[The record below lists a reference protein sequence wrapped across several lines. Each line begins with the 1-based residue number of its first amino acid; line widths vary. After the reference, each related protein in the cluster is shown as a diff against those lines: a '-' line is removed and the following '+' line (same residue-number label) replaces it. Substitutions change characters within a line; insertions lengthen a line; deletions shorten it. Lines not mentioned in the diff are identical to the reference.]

1 MNAKEILNQFR
12 EANQPSVDR
21 TTQEMLS
28 ERLIS
33 ETYKVDGNKDLL
45 DSSLHWSIRASIA
58 QQTLQK
64 IIIKQTRS
72 IEAVLPNG
80 PQITRAESAENI
92 KTLLLDPR
100 LTKEQREALMDAA
113 WFVAAAPDEL
123 DQEKIESDLKKQK
136 LSAVANKLGSQSQ
149 DSVSAEYGR
158 LKKKLE
164 REGVNGDE
172 LHEARKQMTL
182 EYLERVANDEEAK
195 RDLTNS
201 RKNLHALEL
210 DIAFARKNSKK
221 LSDEEMA
228 GALGGVVAGVGAV
241 SQIAATGGARQLYGK
256 ISQQSEAKIAK
267 MAGKLVGKVA
277 GEAASG
283 AANVILPGSGFVV
296 GKVVGKTAEFVTDK
310 SVGFLLRN
318 KGKIAKGAAVVLA
331 LPFILVGGTVAV
343 VGAGL
348 AAAGAGL
355 VATGIVLPIILAFTI
370 FIINTGAYIVPP
382 SVGVSTTNP
391 EVPEPGSE
399 APVGLGDCPTE
410 GPAGWP
416 VTTDRGMYYYV
427 AQGPF
432 TPGPNK
438 WSHYGLEAIDVSYEG
453 IANLNKQAIA
463 THPGTVASVGID
475 SWGGAYVDLRGTC
488 NGGKF
493 RSRHVHMYW
502 TTVTDEQTVVRGTKL
517 GPVGDTGHATGKHD
531 HYEFRAIDRFG
542 STTFANSPLPMA
554 PPYIPK
560 VVPRGCVQGATDAPP
575 CDVRVP

>member
-348 AAAGAGL
+348 AAAGAQ
-355 VATGIVLPIILAFTI
+355 
-370 FIINTGAYIVPP
+370 
-382 SVGVSTTNP
+382 
-391 EVPEPGSE
+391 
-399 APVGLGDCPTE
+399 
-410 GPAGWP
+410 PAC
-416 VTTDRGMYYYV
+416 
-427 AQGPF
+427 
-432 TPGPNK
+432 
-438 WSHYGLEAIDVSYEG
+438 
-453 IANLNKQAIA
+453 
-463 THPGTVASVGID
+463 HP
-475 SWGGAYVDLRGTC
+475 
-488 NGGKF
+488 
-493 RSRHVHMYW
+493 
-502 TTVTDEQTVVRGTKL
+502 
-517 GPVGDTGHATGKHD
+517 
-531 HYEFRAIDRFG
+531 
-542 STTFANSPLPMA
+542 
-554 PPYIPK
+554 
-560 VVPRGCVQGATDAPP
+560 
-575 CDVRVP
+575 